1 VGEFQLPQRTLM
13 MLWFGIYFFILI
25 NYRKIFSSET
35 EQNNILVSSE
45 IAVLRGIKPDIF
57 NGETYSI
64 R

>member
-1 VGEFQLPQRTLM
+1 M